1 MKFIEL
7 TRIEGGRL
15 LINTDNISSIYET
28 KRFDRQVNKYV
39 DIIRIQETTSE
50 DSYWEVLETMDEI
63 VALLKTLEENPILCA
78 MCNDHI
84 DGDGAICGV
93 CAKTQDSIIK
103 ELQAQEE
110 VENV

>member
-1 MKFIEL
+1 MPFIEL
-7 TRIEGGRL
+7 TRHSGERVLLNIANIASLYLGKRRL
-15 LINTDNISSIYET
+15 QSGEYADVT
-28 KRFDRQVNKYV
+28 VV
-39 DIIRIQETTSE
+39 QETTSP
-50 DSYWEVLETMDEI
+50 DNYWEVLETMDEI

-110 VENV
+110 K